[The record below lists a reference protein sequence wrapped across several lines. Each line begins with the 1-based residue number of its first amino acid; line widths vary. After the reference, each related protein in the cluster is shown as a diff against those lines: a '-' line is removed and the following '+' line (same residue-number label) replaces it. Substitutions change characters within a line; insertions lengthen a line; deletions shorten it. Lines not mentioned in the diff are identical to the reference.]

1 VDGLAT
7 LDRKRSLD
15 LPALVDGADTQ
26 SEELT
31 LILLDED
38 RYAWTV

>member
-1 VDGLAT
+1 
-7 LDRKRSLD
+7 